1 MGSHGSF
8 ELAIKVFSYLKGKVF
23 FFSCFNIKAK
33 VILLNKE
40 EEQAAME

>member
-8 ELAIKVFSYLKGKVF
+8 ELAKECFLIWKAKF
-23 FFSCFNIKAK
+23 FFFFNIKAK
-33 VILLNKE
+33 VVLLNK